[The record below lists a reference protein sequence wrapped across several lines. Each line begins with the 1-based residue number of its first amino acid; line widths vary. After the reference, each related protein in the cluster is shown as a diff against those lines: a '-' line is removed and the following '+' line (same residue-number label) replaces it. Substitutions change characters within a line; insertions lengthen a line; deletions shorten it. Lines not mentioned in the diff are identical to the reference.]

1 MTGRT
6 ETFVQNVAVV
16 SDSSLI
22 RVIEPLMTQITVPV
36 TEEIGPTPP
45 ATEVKKKSE

>member
-16 SDSSLI
+16 SESSLV
-22 RVIEPLMTQITVPV
+22 RVIEPLVATVTVPV
-36 TEEIGPTPP
+36 TPEVGPVSG
-45 ATEVKKKSE
+45 AEAEKKKGE